1 MSSAVL
7 RASGTKNKKM
17 IKSVLKK
24 KNSENIFGM
33 KINEGKQD
41 RKPVNVKST
50 FYDFNDYPNI
60 MVNCQCDDRAL
71 SEYKKNKED
80 KQTKEE
86 IEALDGFLKRKNKT
100 KARRLF
106 R

>member
-7 RASGTKNKKM
+7 RTSGTKNKRM
-17 IKSVLKK
+17 IKSAPKK
-24 KNSENIFGM
+24 KGSENIFGM
-33 KINEGKQD
+33 KISKSSQN

-50 FYDFNDYPNI
+50 FYDPNDYPNI

-71 SEYKKNKED
+71 YEYKENKED

-86 IEALDGFLKRKNKT
+86 IEALDEFLKRKNKT